1 MIIVLALLI
10 FCLLC
15 ALGVQYARH
24 VALLN
29 RLDAML
35 DAAIGNTFS
44 ETDFTE
50 SRLSK
55 IEAKMYRYLTAGQAS
70 LAQVNGEKDRIKAL
84 ISDLSHQTKT
94 PIANILLY
102 TQLLCDRGDL
112 NGQAASLAGQIES
125 QTEKLSFL
133 IQSLVKISRL
143 ENGILSVAPKE
154 REVQRLLSGL
164 DFTGRAQEKGITLS
178 VEEENDLTAV
188 FDLKWTLEAVSN
200 IVENAIKYTPRGG
213 RVTVRAMPYELF
225 VKLTVEDNGIG
236 ICEEEFPKIFA
247 RFYRSPKV
255 SECAGV
261 GIGLYLAR
269 ELIAKQGGYIQVAS
283 KEGEGSVFSIFL
295 PRQTNLSKL

>member
-1 MIIVLALLI
+1 MIIVLVLLI

-15 ALGVQYARH
+15 ALGVQSARH
-24 VALLN
+24 MALLN

-55 IEAKMYRYLTAGQAS
+55 IEGKMYRYLTAGQAS
-70 LAQVNGEKDRIKAL
+70 LAQVNREKDRIKAL

-112 NGQAASLAGQIES
+112 NERAASLAGQIES

-143 ENGILSVAPKE
+143 ENGILSVTPKE
-154 REVQRLLSGL
+154 TKVQKLLSAL
-164 DFTGRAQEKGITLS
+164 DFTGCAQEKGVTLS

-213 RVTVRAMPYELF
+213 RVTVRAVPYELF

-236 ICEEEFPKIFA
+236 ICEEEFSKIFA